1 MVSNKYKSLMLDKP
15 KWYKW
20 KNKFNEITHDLESDQ
35 KSRLLVHVDKLEKII
50 EYERHQLLSDKY
62 SQKVAHPFTSLDHI
76 EAHPISTY
84 DLHNMDLLWAILKQ
98 DRFEAKIRT
107 LMIRQLRDNS
117 DDDQGGGG
125 GKGLKQTAA
134 KVRSLRAMKR

>member
-1 MVSNKYKSLMLDKP
+1 MLDKP

-20 KNKFNEITHDLESDQ
+20 KYKLNEITHDLESDQ
-35 KSRLLVHVDKLEKII
+35 KLRLLVHVDKLEKIV
-50 EYERHQLLSDKY
+50 EYERHHSLSDKY
-62 SQKVAHPFTSLDHI
+62 SQKVTHPFTSLDHI
-76 EAHPISTY
+76 EAHPISTS
-84 DLHNMDLLWAILKQ
+84 DLHNMDRLWAILKQ

-107 LMIRQLRDNS
+107 LMIRQLRDDS

-125 GKGLKQTAA
+125 GKGLKQTVA